1 MKLVELARATELF
14 RGVGDAAAEDLLLR
28 LNAVKKSYRKGET
41 VVNAG
46 LKAERIL
53 LVASGCLHI
62 YQHTA
67 DTHQV
72 LVRTICQGGVLGLWI
87 LHVPEV
93 AHWPGTAVAAGPCT
107 VVSLDMK
114 RARDLIAAG
123 DPAILRL
130 ALNASK
136 ILSRELFET
145 WRKMTVMN
153 APTIEARIRVYLKE
167 LDHETGNSGEVRIPF
182 NREEMAE
189 HLGVSRAALSRSL
202 GLLRDRGLLTWRKN
216 VFRIRF

>member
-14 RGVGDAAAEDLLLR
+14 RGVRDAAAEDLLLR

-67 DTHQV
+67 GAHQV

>member
-1 MKLVELARATELF
+1 MKLVDLARATELF
-14 RGVGDAAAEDLLLR
+14 RGVRDAAAEDLLLR

-93 AHWPGTAVAAGPCT
+93 VHWPGTAVAAGPCT
-107 VVSLDMK
+107 VVSLDMR

>member
-14 RGVGDAAAEDLLLR
+14 RGVRDAAAEDLLLR

>member
-1 MKLVELARATELF
+1 MELVRLARATELF
-14 RGVGDAAAEDLLLR
+14 QGVGDAEADSLLTR

-46 LKAERIL
+46 LPAERIYL
-53 LVASGCLHI
+53 IASGCLHV
-62 YQHTA
+62 YEHTA
-67 DTHQV
+67 NAHQV

-93 AHWPGTAVAAGPCT
+93 ACWPATAVSAGPCT

-123 DPAILRL
+123 DPSILHL

-136 ILSRELFET
+136 ILSRELFAA
-145 WRKMTVMN
+145 WRKMTVMD
-153 APTIEARIRVYLKE
+153 APTIEARIRIYLKE
-167 LDHETGNSGEVRIPF
+167 LDHEAGDTGKVRIPL

-202 GLLRDRGLLTWRKN
+202 GQMRDHGLLTWRKN
-216 VFRIRF
+216 VFNIRF